1 MNPEDFR
8 PGIYRHY
15 KGPVYLAL
23 GLAHDANAG
32 DDGSLYEK
40 WDGIDGRDSCLHT
53 LLRERVAVIY
63 IGLQLDAA
71 HTGPRLAVRTLDDF
85 VAVVCAGNPACP
97 NYGQEVSFRADTCV
111 HCGLPTRQRFIYIG
125 QSWEG
130 Q

>member
-23 GLAHDANAG
+23 GLAHDANADVLG
-32 DDGSLYEK
+32 LDFDEDHGNPYIVPL
-40 WDGIDGRDSCLHT
+40 G
-53 LLRERVAVIY
+53 ERVAVIY
-63 IGLQLDAA
+63 IGLQLDGA

-85 VAVVCAGNPACP
+85 FAIVCNRLSCP
-97 NYGQEVSFRADTCV
+97 NYGKVMPFRADTCV
-111 HCGLPTRQRFIYIG
+111 HCGLPTRQRFTYVG

-130 Q
+130 